1 MADNI
6 LTLDRDGNDIALAA
20 KDDAGVLVPRNLL
33 TDTLG
38 NDITP
43 LTDEALR
50 AAPVPVTVSNPTA
63 QGLTDEQ
70 LRAAPVESIPSS
82 SAFIESV
89 ALRALA
95 KLTYSLTG
103 QRVDCG
109 GSSVTIGSGT
119 VTAVT
124 TVGTTNLLAAIGYN
138 TQSGQAIQQS
148 QLAYQCGFRRN
159 IS

>member
-43 LTDEALR
+43 LTD
-50 AAPVPVTVSNPTA
+50 AA
-63 QGLTDEQ
+63 

-82 SAFIESV
+82 SAFIESA

-109 GSSVTIGSGT
+109 GSSVVVS
-119 VTAVT
+119 TA
-124 TVGTTNLLAAIGYN
+124 NLLAAIGYN
-138 TQSGQAIQQS
+138 TQGGQAIQQS